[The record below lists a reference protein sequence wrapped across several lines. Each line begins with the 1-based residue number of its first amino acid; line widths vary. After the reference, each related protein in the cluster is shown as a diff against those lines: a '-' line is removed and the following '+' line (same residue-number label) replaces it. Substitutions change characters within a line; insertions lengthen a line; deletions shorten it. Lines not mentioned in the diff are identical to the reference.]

1 MLVDTLELEPS
12 LWSVSANAGR
22 YTRTWTEFMKCKY

>member
-22 YTRTWTEFMKCKY
+22 YTRTCNRVYEV